1 MRHALS
7 AVLLLVPFVL
17 ADKTE
22 PDDPKA
28 PKARE
33 LKIDKAPFGRGTT
46 GTAPAKATSAKELE
60 TAVADK
66 DVRDAI
72 AKLVDFRKE
81 YVVVFHWSGSGGDR
95 VTMSADDKEAV
106 FTRTFG
112 RTRDLRTH
120 FKVFALPKKMTYRV
134 GK

>member
-1 MRHALS
+1 MRLALS
-7 AVLLLVPFVL
+7 ALLLLVPLAL

-33 LKIDKAPFGRGTT
+33 LTLDKAPFGRGPATS
-46 GTAPAKATSAKELE
+46 APAKATSPKELE

-66 DVRDAI
+66 DARDAI
-72 AKLVDFRKE
+72 AKQIDFRKE
-81 YVVVFHWSGSGGDR
+81 YVVIFHWSGSGGDR
-95 VTMSADDKEAV
+95 VTMTADTKEAV
-106 FTRTFG
+106 FTRTLG
-112 RTRDLRTH
+112 RTRDLRSH